1 MENPRNTGMGSAI
14 MNRINE
20 FRMQHT
26 KAFVALV
33 VVLALMGLGGCSSA
47 LGNNSSSDSANQQ
60 AALSAGVLSF
70 TVEADQWDSATVG
83 SIAVRITGESDDGSS
98 VFEQCNV
105 VPGEAHE
112 TTLGAGEY
120 EVALVD
126 GKATQ
131 GNRYFAAPVVTVSFD
146 GTTDKNAVLQMKLDT
161 AKMKQVEE
169 EAAAKKAA
177 EEKAAAEKAAAEKA
191 AAEKAAAEKAAAEKA
206 AAEKQAQA
214 KKESAAQSS
223 SSKGSSASS
232 NSAQSTQTVYI
243 ASSGKGK
250 KYHTDPSCSKMKG
263 TVALS
268 VSEAQSRGYG
278 PCKKCC

>member
-1 MENPRNTGMGSAI
+1 MENPRNTGMSSAI

-20 FRMQHT
+20 FRIQHT

-33 VVLALMGLGGCSSA
+33 IVLALMSLGGCSSA

-70 TVEADQWDSATVG
+70 TVEADRWDNATDG

-161 AKMKQVEE
+161 VKMKQVEE

-177 EEKAAAEKAAAEKA
+177 EEKAAAEKA

-263 TVALS
+263 TIALS

>member
-70 TVEADQWDSATVG
+70 TVEADQWDSATDG

-105 VPGEAHE
+105 VPE
-112 TTLGAGEY
+112 
-120 EVALVD
+120 
-126 GKATQ
+126 
-131 GNRYFAAPVVTVSFD
+131 RR
-146 GTTDKNAVLQMKLDT
+146 MKLRLVQVN
-161 AKMKQVEE
+161 MKLHLLMV
-169 EAAAKKAA
+169 K
-177 EEKAAAEKAAAEKA
+177 
-191 AAEKAAAEKAAAEKA
+191 
-206 AAEKQAQA
+206 
-214 KKESAAQSS
+214 
-223 SSKGSSASS
+223 
-232 NSAQSTQTVYI
+232 
-243 ASSGKGK
+243 
-250 KYHTDPSCSKMKG
+250 PPKG
-263 TVALS
+263 TDILLL
-268 VSEAQSRGYG
+268 RW
-278 PCKKCC
+278 

>member
-1 MENPRNTGMGSAI
+1 M
-14 MNRINE
+14 
-20 FRMQHT
+20 
-26 KAFVALV
+26 
-33 VVLALMGLGGCSSA
+33 
-47 LGNNSSSDSANQQ
+47 
-60 AALSAGVLSF
+60 
-70 TVEADQWDSATVG
+70 
-83 SIAVRITGESDDGSS
+83 
-98 VFEQCNV
+98 
-105 VPGEAHE
+105 
-112 TTLGAGEY
+112 
-120 EVALVD
+120 
-126 GKATQ
+126 
-131 GNRYFAAPVVTVSFD
+131 
-146 GTTDKNAVLQMKLDT
+146 
-161 AKMKQVEE
+161 
-169 EAAAKKAA
+169 
-177 EEKAAAEKAAAEKA
+177 KAAAEKA

-263 TVALS
+263 TIALS

>member
-1 MENPRNTGMGSAI
+1 MDNPQNNSVGSAI
-14 MNRINE
+14 MNRINA
-20 FRMQHT
+20 FRIQHT

-33 VVLALMGLGGCSSA
+33 VVLALLELGGCSSA
-47 LGNNSSSDSANQQ
+47 FGTDSDSDSASQQ
-60 AALSAGVLSF
+60 TALSTGVLSF
-70 TVEADQWDSATVG
+70 TVEADQWDSATDG
-83 SIAVRITGESDDGSS
+83 SIAVRITGETHDGSS
-98 VFEQCNV
+98 VFEQYNM
-105 VPGEAHE
+105 VPGEVHD

-131 GNRYFAAPVVTVSFD
+131 GDKYFVAPAVTVSFD
-146 GTTDKNAVLQMKLDT
+146 GIADKNTVLQIKLDT
-161 AKMKQVEE
+161 EKMKQLEE

-191 AAEKAAAEKAAAEKA
+191 AAEKAADEKAAVEKA

-223 SSKGSSASS
+223 SSKSPSAS
-232 NSAQSTQTVYI
+232 NSSTQSTQTVYI
-243 ASSGKGK
+243 AASGNGT
-250 KYHTDPSCSKMKG
+250 KYHMSSSCSNMKG

-268 VSEAQSRGYG
+268 VSEAKSRGYS

>member
-70 TVEADQWDSATVG
+70 TVEADQWDSATDG

-146 GTTDKNAVLQMKLDT
+146 GTTDKNAVLQMKLD
-161 AKMKQVEE
+161 
-169 EAAAKKAA
+169 AAKKQQQRKPLRKRPLRRKLQLKRRLPRKPLLKSKRKLKRNQLLNRRPLRDHWLQAIVPNQRKRCILPQVV
-177 EEKAAAEKAAAEKA
+177 KAK
-191 AAEKAAAEKAAAEKA
+191 
-206 AAEKQAQA
+206 
-214 KKESAAQSS
+214 
-223 SSKGSSASS
+223 
-232 NSAQSTQTVYI
+232 NI
-243 ASSGKGK
+243 I
-250 KYHTDPSCSKMKG
+250 PIRL
-263 TVALS
+263 VA
-268 VSEAQSRGYG
+268 R
-278 PCKKCC
+278 

>member
-70 TVEADQWDSATVG
+70 TVEADQWDSATDG

-131 GNRYFAAPVVTVSFD
+131 GTRYFAAPVVTVSFD

-177 EEKAAAEKAAAEKA
+177 EEKAAAEKAAAERPLRRKLQL
-191 AAEKAAAEKAAAEKA
+191 KRQLPRKPLLKS
-206 AAEKQAQA
+206 KRKLKRNQLLNRRPLRDHRLQAIVPNQRKRCILPQVVQA
-214 KKESAAQSS
+214 K
-223 SSKGSSASS
+223 
-232 NSAQSTQTVYI
+232 NI
-243 ASSGKGK
+243 I
-250 KYHTDPSCSKMKG
+250 PIRL
-263 TVALS
+263 VA
-268 VSEAQSRGYG
+268 R
-278 PCKKCC
+278 

>member
-70 TVEADQWDSATVG
+70 TVEADQWDSATDG

-131 GNRYFAAPVVTVSFD
+131 GNRYFVAPVVTVSFD
-146 GTTDKNAVLQMKLDT
+146 GTTDKNAVLQMKLDA

-177 EEKAAAEKAAAEKA
+177 EEKA

-223 SSKGSSASS
+223 SSKGSSASN

-263 TVALS
+263 TIALS